1 MFVVC
6 VHVQVKPEHIEE
18 FIAAS
23 RENAASTILEP
34 GNLRFD
40 VLQQADDPQRF
51 VLYEVYRDEE
61 ASKAH
66 KQTAHY
72 ARWREAVE
80 TWMAQPRKGV
90 QYKACFPPQPRQ
102 WKTPPGVMRPKDG
115 KSSAFAARAIAFSRL
130 GFSPRLACLS
140 YT

>member
-1 MFVVC
+1 MFIVC
-6 VHVQVKPEHIEE
+6 VHIQVKPEHIAE

-23 RENAASTILEP
+23 GENASSTILEP

-61 ASKAH
+61 ASKVH

-72 ARWREAVE
+72 ARWRDTVE
-80 TWMAQPRKGV
+80 SWMVQPRKGV
-90 QYKACFPPQPRQ
+90 PYRSHFPLQERQ
-102 WKTPPGVMRPKDG
+102 WKTPP
-115 KSSAFAARAIAFSRL
+115 A
-130 GFSPRLACLS
+130 
-140 YT
+140 

>member
-18 FIAAS
+18 FTAAS
-23 RENAASTILEP
+23 CENAASTILEP

-40 VLQQADDPQRF
+40 VLQQADDPERF
-51 VLYEVYRDEE
+51 ILYEVYCDEE

-72 ARWREAVE
+72 ARWREAVD
-80 TWMAQPRKGV
+80 TWMAQPRRGV
-90 QYKACFPPQPRQ
+90 QYKSHFPQQHGQ
-102 WKTPPGVMRPKDG
+102 WITR
-115 KSSAFAARAIAFSRL
+115 SA
-130 GFSPRLACLS
+130 
-140 YT
+140 

>member
-6 VHVQVKPEHIEE
+6 VHVRVKPEHVEK

-23 RENAASTILEP
+23 GENAANTIREP

-40 VLQQADDPQRF
+40 VLQQADDPQQF

-72 ARWREAVE
+72 ARWRETVE
-80 TWMAQPRKGV
+80 NWMARPRKGV
-90 QYKACFPPQPRQ
+90 QYASLFPPRAEQ
-102 WKTPPGVMRPKDG
+102 WKTPP
-115 KSSAFAARAIAFSRL
+115 A
-130 GFSPRLACLS
+130 
-140 YT
+140 